1 MIRNTVYLEGVKRLS
16 IGLVL
21 PVLLAGCTGAS
32 QWLSGSSV
40 SHNPSVGYPT
50 ELDAI
55 QIGTTTKEEVQ
66 LKLGTPTD
74 IQQSSGNGR
83 GVESW
88 AYAKSAFVVHPLRY
102 VPGFGVLV
110 QSHQHP
116 RASFSIS
123 FSADGVVN
131 GMVLREV
138 QPMGDPGGAR
148 ALLETPK
155 ISLYGSQN
163 PLTRQSWQGTHIQ
176 TNMSMN

>member
-1 MIRNTVYLEGVKRLS
+1 MSRNNGCLEGVKRVS
-16 IGLVL
+16 IGFALSF
-21 PVLLAGCTGAS
+21 LLAGCTGAS
-32 QWLSGSSV
+32 HGLSGFSV
-40 SHNPSVGYPT
+40 SHNPSGGYPA

-55 QIGTTTKEEVQ
+55 QIGITTKEEVQ

-88 AYAKSAFVVHPLRY
+88 AYAKSAFVVHPFRY
-102 VPGFGVLV
+102 VPGFGVLA
-110 QSHQHP
+110 QSRQH
-116 RASFSIS
+116 RWASFSIS

-148 ALLETPK
+148 ALPETPK

-163 PLTRQSWQGTHIQ
+163 PLTRQSWHGTHIQ
-176 TNMSMN
+176 THMSIN